1 MAPLRTKQKPIILS
15 PLYQHPAYLQ
25 LSGCNSPKKAVHM
38 LRASSILSLCSKLAH
53 EDMKGSRGFTE
64 DLVLSALATC
74 PNLVLIL
81 TVTLSSCDIRQVISA
96 FTFLSL
102 QNKDTDAIDIFKGC
116 FILEKWGNNYIAVLV
131 SSPERW
137 YVIKYSLS
145 NSMFPACAGHRG
157 A

>member
-1 MAPLRTKQKPIILS
+1 
-15 PLYQHPAYLQ
+15 
-25 LSGCNSPKKAVHM
+25 M

-116 FILEKWGNNYIAVLV
+116 FILEK
-131 SSPERW
+131 
-137 YVIKYSLS
+137 
-145 NSMFPACAGHRG
+145 
-157 A
+157 